1 MPPRSPEPLRRITLN
16 LFEAD
21 CVSMERRY
29 GHGWTERVRE
39 MVQKHVRLTSVSV
52 EHCLDIDEISQIYAD
67 ELEEDNGQG

>member
-29 GHGWTERVRE
+29 GRGWSEQVRE
-39 MVQKHVRLTSVSV
+39 MVRKHIRTVIRDLGLMS
-52 EHCLDIDEISQIYAD
+52 AD
-67 ELEEDNGQG
+67 ELAEIYTGELEE